1 MLLLKYLEYDET
13 LANLALGKWMN
24 TSLEE
29 HRTFYNF
36 RASSNA
42 VYPFYLK
49 EKEYCGKLYSSEK
62 CYLRISPVKEKR
74 KENIYGEL
82 DFIQYLNQCGYPS
95 LRPIESNNKHMI
107 ETIDYMGE
115 TYYASVFREVAGKAI
130 EDIQITEQVIY
141 QYGKALGRLHMF
153 SSKYKPGLYSKWT
166 YQDALDW
173 MQKVL
178 LSLGDQDLALR
189 ECLDVSEKLSRLE
202 KTEKNFGLVH
212 YDFEIDNVFYDE
224 KSQSCYVIDFEDGM
238 VHWYGLDI
246 EQAID
251 SLCEVLDR
259 ENMQEAKQIFLDGY
273 ASEWDI
279 SYALLECLP
288 LFRRFVDLYSYVR
301 LSRVMNEKYEDEPEW
316 MRNLRK
322 KLQEKIARI
331 KESYSVWDQ

>member
-49 EKEYCGKLYSSEK
+49 EKEYYGKLNLSEK

-153 SSKYKPGLYSKWT
+153 SSKYKVGLYSKWT

-189 ECLDVSEKLSRLE
+189 
-202 KTEKNFGLVH
+202 
-212 YDFEIDNVFYDE
+212 
-224 KSQSCYVIDFEDGM
+224 
-238 VHWYGLDI
+238 
-246 EQAID
+246 
-251 SLCEVLDR
+251 
-259 ENMQEAKQIFLDGY
+259 
-273 ASEWDI
+273 
-279 SYALLECLP
+279 ECLP

-331 KESYSVWDQ
+331 KESYSVWD